1 MIMHDVLL
9 ILFKVANILA
19 VVLLTGSYVLNI
31 IARARKSAM
40 STANI
45 AFPVFPEQHSMIK
58 HSYWCGT
65 LFILLNWLLCSS
77 KVLVV
82 GEEPPNVLSEVLLMF
97 AVVWAITI
105 FLGVI
110 AEIIIKCFKSS
121 SSTTYTVVDGIKSS
135 IWYSVLY
142 FVLSFL
148 IA

>member
-9 ILFKVANILA
+9 ILFKIANILA
-19 VVLLTGSYVLNI
+19 VLLLACSYVLNI
-31 IARARKSAM
+31 IARARKGVMA
-40 STANI
+40 TANI
-45 AFPVFPEQHSMIK
+45 SFPVFSEQHSMIK
-58 HSYWCGT
+58 HSFWCGT

-82 GEEPPNVLSEVLLMF
+82 SGKTTNALSEGLLTF
-97 AVVWAITI
+97 AIVWAIKI
-105 FLGVI
+105 FVGVV
-110 AEIIIKCFKSS
+110 AEIVMKCFKSN
-121 SSTTYTVVDGIKSS
+121 SSTTYSVVDGIKSS